1 VIAYGNLVAP
11 IKMALAVHHN
21 QIAIIERF
29 FNKISKFRRGGIGII
44 DRNLTPDLIVI
55 QIYRF
60 TR

>member
-1 VIAYGNLVAP
+1 MAYGNLVAP
-11 IKMALAVHHN
+11 IKMALAVNHH
-21 QIAIIERF
+21 QITIIEGF
-29 FNKISKFRRGGIGII
+29 FDKISKCRRGGIGII